1 MKLTLELLH
10 MRRLNCKLVLMPAL
24 AVALLLSGCTSPE
37 NSAGGTAAGASQLD
51 KVIKSG
57 TVRVAVLPDYPPWS
71 VQTPDGDFEGY
82 DIDIAEKLAEAL
94 GVELELVSTD
104 GTSRLPL
111 LKSDR
116 VDVNISEWTATD
128 ERAKEAGFTIPYVA
142 HGAGVMF
149 NTANPIASYD
159 DLAGKTVSVARGSTN
174 DSIMTKNFPDTKVER
189 FETIADAMAALQAG
203 KVDALVE
210 GSSTVAQMAAD
221 DANYAVVD
229 EPVLF
234 PSLVSMGALKEDQVW
249 INYLNNFIRN
259 LNASGTNQELF
270 QKWGNADLPDI
281 VG

>member
-1 MKLTLELLH
+1 MKLRQEILH
-10 MRRLNCKLVLMPAL
+10 MRRLNSKLVLIPAL
-24 AVALLLSGCTSPE
+24 AFALMLSGCTSPG
-37 NSAGGTAAGASQLD
+37 NSEGGGSSSQSQLD
-51 KVIKSG
+51 KVIQSG

-71 VQTPDGDFEGY
+71 VQMPDGEFEGY
-82 DIDIAEKLAEAL
+82 DIDIAKKLAEAL

-111 LKSDR
+111 LESDR

-128 ERAKEAGFTIPYVA
+128 ERAKAVGFTIPYVA
-142 HGAGVMF
+142 HGAGVLSK
-149 NTANPIASYD
+149 ASNPVDSYS

-174 DSIMTKNFPDTKVER
+174 DSIITKNYPDTNVER
-189 FETIADAMAALQAG
+189 FETIADAKAALQAG

-210 GSSTVAQMAAD
+210 GYSTVAQMAAD
-221 DANYAVVD
+221 DASYLLAD
-229 EPVLF
+229 GDPLF
-234 PSLVSMGALKEDQVW
+234 PSLVSMGVLKEDQVW

-270 QKWGNADLPDI
+270 QKWGKADLPAI

>member
-1 MKLTLELLH
+1 MKLTLEIVH
-10 MRRLNCKLVLMPAL
+10 MRRLNPKLVLIPVL
-24 AVALLLSGCTSPE
+24 AGALLLTGCTSPG
-37 NSAGGTAAGASQLD
+37 NSAGGASASGSQLD
-51 KVIKSG
+51 KVIESG

-111 LKSDR
+111 LTSDR

-142 HGAGVMF
+142 HGAGVLF
-149 NTANPIASYD
+149 NVDNPIASFD
-159 DLAGKTVSVARGSTN
+159 ELAGKTVSVARGSTN
-174 DSIMTKNFPDTKVER
+174 DSIMTKNFPDTSVER

-210 GSSTVAQMAAD
+210 GDSTVAQMAED
-221 DANYAVVD
+221 DPSYSVV
-229 EPVLF
+229 EGPSLF
-234 PSLVSMGALKEDQVW
+234 PALVSMGTLKEDQVW

>member
-10 MRRLNCKLVLMPAL
+10 MRRLNCKLVLIPAL

-149 NTANPIASYD
+149 NTANPITSYD

-210 GSSTVAQMAAD
+210 GDSTVAQMVED
-221 DANYAVVD
+221 DPNYAVID
-229 EPVLF
+229 DASLF
-234 PSLVSMGALKEDQVW
+234 PALVSMGALKEDQVW

>member
-1 MKLTLELLH
+1 
-10 MRRLNCKLVLMPAL
+10 MRRLNSKLVLIPAL

-37 NSAGGTAAGASQLD
+37 NSAGGAGTAAQSQLD
-51 KVIKSG
+51 KVIKAG

-71 VQTPDGDFEGY
+71 VQTPDGGFEGY

-142 HGAGVMF
+142 HGAGVIF
-149 NTANPIASYD
+149 NTANPVASYE
-159 DLAGKTVSVARGSTN
+159 DLAGKSVSVARGSTN

-221 DANYAVVD
+221 DSNYAVID

-259 LNASGTNQELF
+259 LNASGTNHELF
-270 QKWGNADLPDI
+270 QKWGNEDLPAI

>member
-1 MKLTLELLH
+1 
-10 MRRLNCKLVLMPAL
+10 MRRLNSKLVLIPAL
-24 AVALLLSGCTSPE
+24 ACALLLSGCTSPE
-37 NSAGGTAAGASQLD
+37 NSAGGGTAAGSQLD
-51 KVIKSG
+51 KVIKAG

-71 VQTPDGDFEGY
+71 VQTPDGSFEGY
-82 DIDIAEKLAEAL
+82 DIDIANKLAEAL

-142 HGAGVMF
+142 HGAGVLF
-149 NTANPIASYD
+149 NTADPVASYA
-159 DLAGKTVSVARGSTN
+159 DLAGKSVSVARGSTN
-174 DSIMTKNFPDTKVER
+174 DSIMTKNFPDTQVER

-221 DANYAVVD
+221 DASYAVVD

-270 QKWGNADLPDI
+270 QKWGNEDLPAI

>member
-1 MKLTLELLH
+1 MKLTLEMLH
-10 MRRLNCKLVLMPAL
+10 MRRLNSKLVLIPAL
-24 AVALLLSGCTSPE
+24 ACALLLSGCTSPE
-37 NSAGGTAAGASQLD
+37 NSAGGGTAAASQLD

-71 VQTPDGDFEGY
+71 VQTPDGGFEGY

-149 NTANPIASYD
+149 NTANPVESYA
-159 DLAGKTVSVARGSTN
+159 DLAGKSVSVARGSTN

-210 GSSTVAQMAAD
+210 GSSTVAQMAED

-270 QKWGNADLPDI
+270 QKWGNEDLPDI
-281 VG
+281 IG

>member
-1 MKLTLELLH
+1 
-10 MRRLNCKLVLMPAL
+10 MRRLNFKLFLIPAF
-24 AVALLLSGCTSPE
+24 ASALLLSGCTSPD
-37 NSAGGTAAGASQLD
+37 NGDGGGTAVQSQLD

-71 VQTPDGDFEGY
+71 VQTADGGFEGY
-82 DIDIAEKLAEAL
+82 DIDIAQKLAEAL

-128 ERAKEAGFTIPYVA
+128 ERAKEVGFTIPYVA
-142 HGAGVMF
+142 HGAGVLF
-149 NTANPIASYD
+149 NTADPVASYA
-159 DLAGKTVSVARGSTN
+159 DLAGKSVSVSRGSTN
-174 DSIMTKNFPDTKVER
+174 DSIMTKNFPDTQVER

-221 DANYAVVD
+221 DASYAVVD

-270 QKWGNADLPDI
+270 QKWGNEDLPAI

>member
-1 MKLTLELLH
+1 
-10 MRRLNCKLVLMPAL
+10 MRRLNSKLVIIPAL
-24 AVALLLSGCTSPE
+24 AAALLLSGCTSPE
-37 NSAGGTAAGASQLD
+37 GGAGGGAPAQSQLD
-51 KVIKSG
+51 KVVKSG

-71 VQTPDGDFEGY
+71 VQKPDGGFEGY
-82 DIDIAEKLAEAL
+82 DIDIANKLAEAL

-116 VDVNISEWTATD
+116 ADVNISEWTATD

-142 HGAGVMF
+142 HGAGVLF
-149 NTANPIASYD
+149 KTENPVASYE
-159 DLAGKTVSVARGSTN
+159 DLAGKSVSVARGSTN
-174 DSIMTKNFPDTKVER
+174 DSIITKNFPDTKVER

-210 GSSTVAQMAAD
+210 GASTVAQMATD
-221 DANYAVVD
+221 DAEYAVVD
-229 EPVLF
+229 APALF

-270 QKWGNADLPDI
+270 QKWGNEDLPAI